1 MTDVNRPYVADKPPL
16 VPTSEELRS
25 RIPGWGADLDPKDRP
40 AFPRERFDPEG
51 TGAHWELPERQEETY
66 PRERSIEHGMLPP
79 VFGTVAPL
87 HGLSG
92 LIRRMAYARFSEARL
107 AHWLLLIAGDRVEA
121 AGAHL
126 RAAVSLRPDDPIT
139 ETGVRSDG
147 RGAELA
153 ALRSGRADTSHRW
166 IDPLLV
172 AGPWVITGWI
182 GWRILRSVLRRR

>member
-1 MTDVNRPYVADKPPL
+1 MTEPNRPYVADKPAR
-16 VPTSEELRS
+16 VPTSEELRA

-40 AFPRERFDPEG
+40 SYPRERFDPEG
-51 TGAHWELPERQEETY
+51 TGAHWEFPDRQEETY

-92 LIRRMAYARFSEARL
+92 LIRRTAYKRYGEARL

-126 RAAVSLRPDDPIT
+126 RAAISLRPDDPVT
-139 ETGVRSDG
+139 ETGVRTESLA
-147 RGAELA
+147 AERA

-166 IDPLLV
+166 IDPFLV
-172 AGPWVITGWI
+172 AGPWVVTGWL
-182 GWRILRSVLRRR
+182 GWRILRSVLRR